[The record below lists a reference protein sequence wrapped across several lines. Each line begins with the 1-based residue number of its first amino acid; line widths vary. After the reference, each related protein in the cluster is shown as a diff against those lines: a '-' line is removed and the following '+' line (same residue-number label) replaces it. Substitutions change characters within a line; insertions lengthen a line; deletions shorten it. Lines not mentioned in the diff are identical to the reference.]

1 MAAMSELAP
10 DDGRTP
16 SVIVDDLH
24 VDYRV
29 LATGRRAGS
38 DQRSALFERRREM
51 LVVHALQGVTFRA
64 YENESIG
71 VIGSNGSGK
80 STLMRAITGLT
91 PASSGAVYA
100 ASRPNMLSVG
110 AALLPD
116 LSGERNII
124 LGGLALGMSKAE
136 VARRYDSIVEFTGLR
151 DFIRMPM
158 RTYSSGMSARLKFAI
173 ATATEHDI
181 LIVDEA
187 LSVGDKEFQQK
198 SEERIRQIRAA
209 AGTVFLVSHSMVSI
223 LDTCNRVLWIEKG
236 HLMMDGDPQT
246 VVSEYEKSQRVP
258 KDGPGV
264 GFAELVKGLPAQPH
278 RTRAVAPA
286 ASPSGSAGAAGSV
299 GAGRTGAD
307 ELFVLR
313 AERMSALVQRSHER
327 LADQVGADRVV
338 VVHDV
343 RQEDVD
349 PRPWPANWTVISL
362 DSTLRAELGL
372 FEGDAEDR
380 FQSGDHALIAA
391 AREHPAATY
400 WLIEADTY
408 LATDL
413 DRFLATAREH
423 EEDLLAFELA
433 PAEEKW
439 FWTRPMHQLGYA
451 EVYGCRL
458 PALRL
463 SAAALDCL
471 ASARRELGTLKA
483 AEPKLVY
490 PNLESFVPTVLAAKG
505 FRSADL
511 GDITGLA
518 TDTIRRGAG
527 YLIPDAL
534 ERMPGDRVIY
544 PAYDNGSFQEYLSS
558 TVVEDMLDKSPLF
571 WFRVGESVRSLPPGE
586 REAFAARI
594 GELVG
599 ESVVDRVEPERQAR
613 V

>member
-116 LSGERNII
+116 LSGERNIV

-136 VARRYDSIVEFTGLR
+136 VARRYDGIVEFTGLR

-264 GFAELVKGLPAQPH
+264 GFAELVKGLPTSPPD
-278 RTRAVAPA
+278 RTRAVAPS
-286 ASPSGSAGAAGSV
+286 ASTSGSAA
-299 GAGRTGAD
+299 AGRTGPDA
-307 ELFVLR
+307 LFVLR
-313 AERMSALVQRSHER
+313 AERMSPLVQRSHDR
-327 LADQVGADRVV
+327 LAGHVGADRVV

-343 RQEDVD
+343 READAD
-349 PRPWPANWTVISL
+349 PRPWPANWSVITL
-362 DSTLRAELGL
+362 DSARRAELGL

-391 AREHPAATY
+391 ARDHPAATY

-423 EEDLLAFELA
+423 DEDLLAFELA

-463 SAAALDCL
+463 SAAAVACV

-483 AEPKLVY
+483 AQPKLVY
-490 PNLESFVPTVLAAKG
+490 PNLESFVPTALVAKG
-505 FRSADL
+505 FRCADL
-511 GDITGLA
+511 SDITGMA

-544 PAYDNGSFQEYLSS
+544 PAYDTGSFQEYLSS

-571 WFRVGESVRSLPPGE
+571 WFRVGESVRSLPPEE

-599 ESVVDRVEPERQAR
+599 EAVVVRVEPERQAR